1 LAKGFAKEGV
11 DVNKR
16 KGAQVDCRLKAGGWQ
31 STREEVTMDPKELAD
46 RLEALDVEAF
56 ASLLPLEYTHDDAP
70 GQAKKLII
78 DALRFAGRHGFKKPR
93 PSLDEA
99 D

>member
-1 LAKGFAKEGV
+1 
-11 DVNKR
+11 
-16 KGAQVDCRLKAGGWQ
+16 
-31 STREEVTMDPKELAD
+31 MDPKELAD
-46 RLEALDVEAF
+46 KLEALDVEAF
-56 ASLLPLEYTHDDAP
+56 ASLLRFDYTHDDAP

-78 DALRFAGRHGFKKPR
+78 DALRFANQHGFSEPR

>member
-1 LAKGFAKEGV
+1 V
-11 DVNKR
+11 IV
-16 KGAQVDCRLKAGGWQ
+16 
-31 STREEVTMDPKELAD
+31 DPKELAD

-56 ASLLPLEYTHDDAP
+56 ASLLQLEYTHDDAP

-78 DALRFAGRHGFKKPR
+78 DALRFAGQHRFKEPR
-93 PSLDEA
+93 PPLDEA

>member
-1 LAKGFAKEGV
+1 M
-11 DVNKR
+11 N
-16 KGAQVDCRLKAGGWQ
+16 
-31 STREEVTMDPKELAD
+31 PKELAD
-46 RLEALDVEAF
+46 KLEALDVDAF
-56 ASLLPLEYTHDDAP
+56 ASLLQLDYSHDDAP

-78 DALRFAGRHGFKKPR
+78 DALRFSSQHGFNEPR

>member
-1 LAKGFAKEGV
+1 
-11 DVNKR
+11 VN
-16 KGAQVDCRLKAGGWQ
+16 
-31 STREEVTMDPKELAD
+31 PKELAD
-46 RLEALDVEAF
+46 KLEALDVDAF
-56 ASLLPLEYTHDDAP
+56 ASLLQLDYSHDDAP

-78 DALRFAGRHGFKKPR
+78 DALRLASQHGFNEPR